1 MFLRSLL
8 LPSHTTKLT
17 HLLPGAKPRRL
28 RSGGAD
34 DRARTGDLVLTKDA
48 LYPLSYIGTMFTL
61 RILPSDSQRRLLE
74 RETGIEPATNSLE
87 GCDST
92 IELLPPKPELRPPS
106 EPAYGRPADSVGAG
120 GGIRTPDRLIT
131 NQMLYRLSYASPDLL
146 FILAE
151 TRKTHVAP

>member
-1 MFLRSLL
+1 MTKLFQLL
-8 LPSHTTKLT
+8 L
-17 HLLPGAKPRRL
+17 GAKPLRP

-48 LYPLSYIGTMFTL
+48 LYPLSYIGSLLNL
-61 RILPSDSQRRLLE
+61 RILRSDSQRRLLE

-92 IELLPPKPELRPPS
+92 IELLPQEPELRPPS
-106 EPAYGRPADSVGAG
+106 EPAYGPPADSVGAG

-151 TRKTHVAP
+151 TWKTHVAP